1 MRFDAYKVCRG
12 RRRPLAKRTGG
23 IGVWEHLLHIVA
35 VIAVLTNCWLVAFTN
50 SQAMWIAEKVG
61 PTATIFI
68 VVAWEHIMLL
78 IKYLM
83 GTTISKLPKEV
94 RDKMREQQH
103 LVEQKR
109 HANMRLKTEQTRRT
123 KRDKSPSA
131 GSSFRSQPGTP
142 ESLSYR
148 GNIYHE
154 REAEKTDDFAIPNTF
169 HSSTPDKKLCTIQSF
184 GESFEELSIAESR
197 PGELYEC

>member
-35 VIAVLTNCWLVAFTN
+35 VVAVLTNCWLVAFTN
-50 SQAMWIAEKVG
+50 SDFLWIADKVG

-83 GTTISKLPKEV
+83 GTTISTLPREV
-94 RDKMREQQH
+94 RDQIRQKQH

-109 HANMRLKTEQTRRT
+109 YANMRLKTEQARRT
-123 KRDKSPSA
+123 KRNKSLSA
-131 GSSFRSQPGTP
+131 SCRSEPETPGTISHLSNIPGKYEVQRMVEDAIETGYSQTP
-142 ESLSYR
+142 E
-148 GNIYHE
+148 
-154 REAEKTDDFAIPNTF
+154 
-169 HSSTPDKKLCTIQSF
+169 KKLATIQSF
-184 GESFEELSIAESR
+184 DESSSEELSIIAEGR

>member
-50 SQAMWIAEKVG
+50 EQAMWIADQVG
-61 PTATIFI
+61 STATIFI

-94 RDKMREQQH
+94 RDKMREHQH

-109 HANMRLKTEQTRRT
+109 YANMRLKTEQTRRT
-123 KRDKSPSA
+123 KRNKSPSA

-148 GNIYHE
+148 RNIDHE
-154 REAEKTDDFAIPNTF
+154 CEAEKTDDFAVPNTF
-169 HSSTPDKKLCTIQSF
+169 HSSTPDRKLCTIQSF
-184 GESFEELSIAESR
+184 DESFEELSIAESR

>member
-1 MRFDAYKVCRG
+1 MGCRG

-50 SQAMWIAEKVG
+50 EQAIWIGEQVG

-83 GTTISKLPKEV
+83 GTTISKLPKEI
-94 RDKMREQQH
+94 RDQMRQQQH

-109 HANMRLKTEQTRRT
+109 YANMR
-123 KRDKSPSA
+123 
-131 GSSFRSQPGTP
+131 
-142 ESLSYR
+142 
-148 GNIYHE
+148 
-154 REAEKTDDFAIPNTF
+154 
-169 HSSTPDKKLCTIQSF
+169 
-184 GESFEELSIAESR
+184 
-197 PGELYEC
+197 